1 MNLTE
6 DFPQNESYQEEDFN
20 EKKLSVS
27 STEDENVY
35 VLSNQQEFNSYIEE
49 YE

>member
-1 MNLTE
+1 MNSTE

-20 EKKLSVS
+20 EKRLSVN
-27 STEDENVY
+27 STEEENVY
-35 VLSNQQEFNSYIEE
+35 VLNDQQEFNSYIEE

>member
-6 DFPQNESYQEEDFN
+6 NFPQNENYQEEDFN
-20 EKKLSVS
+20 EKKVSVS
-27 STEDENVY
+27 STEEENVY
-35 VLSNQQEFNSYIEE
+35 VLNDQQKFNSYIEE